1 MLKKQLNVSVNQSL
15 LKTVD
20 KSVILTEIIIA
31 MIVNVH
37 IDWFNYFAF
46 NSLTDLTPL
55 IMFFILTLLH
65 TVSEIGMYGLLH
77 ILTCWLYKVHKHHL
91 FDFFIKLHSQ
101 NIWDKL
107 QFSREIV
114 LYGKS
119 SISIFQQ
126 IFTSTDKTFIL
137 GEGLSII

>member
-31 MIVNVH
+31 MIINVH

-77 ILTCWLYKVHKHHL
+77 ILTC
-91 FDFFIKLHSQ
+91 
-101 NIWDKL
+101 
-107 QFSREIV
+107 
-114 LYGKS
+114 
-119 SISIFQQ
+119 
-126 IFTSTDKTFIL
+126 
-137 GEGLSII
+137 

>member
-31 MIVNVH
+31 MIINVH

-77 ILTCWLYKVHKHHL
+77 VLTCWLYKVHKHHF
-91 FDFFIKLHSQ
+91 FDFFIKLQSFTKYLIQ
-101 NIWDKL
+101 TQAKQCSTANVQFL
-107 QFSREIV
+107 FFSRFLLV
-114 LYGKS
+114 LTKFS
-119 SISIFQQ
+119 FW
-126 IFTSTDKTFIL
+126 
-137 GEGLSII
+137 GEDWA

>member
-20 KSVILTEIIIA
+20 KSIILTEIIIA
-31 MIVNVH
+31 MIINVH

-46 NSLTDLTPL
+46 DSLTDLTPL

-77 ILTCWLYKVHKHHL
+77 ILTC
-91 FDFFIKLHSQ
+91 
-101 NIWDKL
+101 
-107 QFSREIV
+107 
-114 LYGKS
+114 
-119 SISIFQQ
+119 
-126 IFTSTDKTFIL
+126 
-137 GEGLSII
+137 

>member
-15 LKTVD
+15 LKAVD

-31 MIVNVH
+31 MIINVH

-77 ILTCWLYKVHKHHL
+77 ILTC
-91 FDFFIKLHSQ
+91 
-101 NIWDKL
+101 
-107 QFSREIV
+107 
-114 LYGKS
+114 
-119 SISIFQQ
+119 
-126 IFTSTDKTFIL
+126 
-137 GEGLSII
+137 

>member
-1 MLKKQLNVSVNQSL
+1 MWKKQLNVSVNQSL

-77 ILTCWLYKVHKHHL
+77 ILTW
-91 FDFFIKLHSQ
+91 
-101 NIWDKL
+101 
-107 QFSREIV
+107 
-114 LYGKS
+114 
-119 SISIFQQ
+119 
-126 IFTSTDKTFIL
+126 
-137 GEGLSII
+137 

>member
-20 KSVILTEIIIA
+20 KSIILTEIIIA
-31 MIVNVH
+31 MIINVH

-77 ILTCWLYKVHKHHL
+77 ILTC
-91 FDFFIKLHSQ
+91 
-101 NIWDKL
+101 
-107 QFSREIV
+107 
-114 LYGKS
+114 
-119 SISIFQQ
+119 
-126 IFTSTDKTFIL
+126 
-137 GEGLSII
+137 

>member
-1 MLKKQLNVSVNQSL
+1 MWKKQLNVSVNQSL

-65 TVSEIGMYGLLH
+65 TVIEIGMYGLLH
-77 ILTCWLYKVHKHHL
+77 ILTC
-91 FDFFIKLHSQ
+91 
-101 NIWDKL
+101 
-107 QFSREIV
+107 
-114 LYGKS
+114 
-119 SISIFQQ
+119 
-126 IFTSTDKTFIL
+126 
-137 GEGLSII
+137 

>member
-31 MIVNVH
+31 MIINVH

-77 ILTCWLYKVHKHHL
+77 VLTC
-91 FDFFIKLHSQ
+91 
-101 NIWDKL
+101 
-107 QFSREIV
+107 
-114 LYGKS
+114 
-119 SISIFQQ
+119 
-126 IFTSTDKTFIL
+126 
-137 GEGLSII
+137 

>member
-1 MLKKQLNVSVNQSL
+1 MWKKQLNVSVNQSL

-77 ILTCWLYKVHKHHL
+77 ILTC
-91 FDFFIKLHSQ
+91 
-101 NIWDKL
+101 
-107 QFSREIV
+107 
-114 LYGKS
+114 
-119 SISIFQQ
+119 
-126 IFTSTDKTFIL
+126 
-137 GEGLSII
+137 

>member
-20 KSVILTEIIIA
+20 KSVILTEVIIT
-31 MIVNVH
+31 MIINVH

-46 NSLTDLTPL
+46 NSLNDLTPL

-77 ILTCWLYKVHKHHL
+77 ILIY
-91 FDFFIKLHSQ
+91 
-101 NIWDKL
+101 
-107 QFSREIV
+107 
-114 LYGKS
+114 
-119 SISIFQQ
+119 
-126 IFTSTDKTFIL
+126 
-137 GEGLSII
+137 

>member
-1 MLKKQLNVSVNQSL
+1 MWKKQLNVSVNQSL

-107 QFSREIV
+107 QFSCEIV

-119 SISIFQQ
+119 PISIFQQ
-126 IFTSTDKTFIL
+126 IFTSTDKIFIF
-137 GEGLSII
+137 GGGLSII

>member
-20 KSVILTEIIIA
+20 KSIILTEIIIA
-31 MIVNVH
+31 MIINVH

-65 TVSEIGMYGLLH
+65 TVSEIGIYGLLH
-77 ILTCWLYKVHKHHL
+77 VLTC
-91 FDFFIKLHSQ
+91 
-101 NIWDKL
+101 
-107 QFSREIV
+107 
-114 LYGKS
+114 
-119 SISIFQQ
+119 
-126 IFTSTDKTFIL
+126 
-137 GEGLSII
+137 

>member
-77 ILTCWLYKVHKHHL
+77 ILTC
-91 FDFFIKLHSQ
+91 
-101 NIWDKL
+101 
-107 QFSREIV
+107 
-114 LYGKS
+114 
-119 SISIFQQ
+119 
-126 IFTSTDKTFIL
+126 
-137 GEGLSII
+137 

>member
-31 MIVNVH
+31 MIINVH

-91 FDFFIKLHSQ
+91 FDFFIKLQSFTKYLRQ
-101 NIWDKL
+101 TPVFMWNSALREKSNFC
-107 QFSREIV
+107 FSADF
-114 LYGKS
+114 Y
-119 SISIFQQ
+119 
-126 IFTSTDKTFIL
+126 
-137 GEGLSII
+137 

>member
-20 KSVILTEIIIA
+20 KSIILTEIIIA
-31 MIVNVH
+31 MIINVH

-46 NSLTDLTPL
+46 YSLTDLTPL

-77 ILTCWLYKVHKHHL
+77 VLTC
-91 FDFFIKLHSQ
+91 
-101 NIWDKL
+101 
-107 QFSREIV
+107 
-114 LYGKS
+114 
-119 SISIFQQ
+119 
-126 IFTSTDKTFIL
+126 
-137 GEGLSII
+137 

>member
-31 MIVNVH
+31 MIINVH

-55 IMFFILTLLH
+55 IMFFIQTLLH

-77 ILTCWLYKVHKHHL
+77 ILTC
-91 FDFFIKLHSQ
+91 
-101 NIWDKL
+101 
-107 QFSREIV
+107 
-114 LYGKS
+114 
-119 SISIFQQ
+119 
-126 IFTSTDKTFIL
+126 
-137 GEGLSII
+137 